1 MGLTTICNPPASRQ
15 PTSPRK
21 GACPLPA
28 RESPAMPTT
37 AARLAHPATPS
48 YTPATPANP
57 HTGGLLC
64 RASGVEGALPRAGR
78 VSSSRLSRHAS
89 PPVVAQPSRPF
100 TRQPTSPP
108 RRLSTS
114 YPQGTYPQVMHNVSR
129 IVIHNPPA
137 SPAWPAANLSTPHPA
152 APHKLSTPHPQVVR
166 RTYPH
171 FQRPPMRMR
180 IIHVRSFFCEA
191 CIISFFFLRG

>member
-1 MGLTTICNPPASRQ
+1 
-15 PTSPRK
+15 
-21 GACPLPA
+21 
-28 RESPAMPTT
+28 MPTT

-100 TRQPTSPP
+100 TRQPTP
-108 RRLSTS
+108 RQGTYPQVIHKALIHKLCTGLRKSYPHPASQPARLSGRELIHKLSTS
-114 YPQGTYPQVMHNVSR
+114 YPQGC
-129 IVIHNPPA
+129 A
-137 SPAWPAANLSTPHPA
+137 GNLSTGLSGSEPPPVHR
-152 APHKLSTPHPQVVR
+152 LSTND
-166 RTYPH
+166 
-171 FQRPPMRMR
+171 PPTNANHSHYNFFARVKTCIFFWGGGKTR
-180 IIHVRSFFCEA
+180 I
-191 CIISFFFLRG
+191 FLGA

>member
-1 MGLTTICNPPASRQ
+1 
-15 PTSPRK
+15 
-21 GACPLPA
+21 
-28 RESPAMPTT
+28 MPTT

-100 TRQPTSPP
+100 TRQPTP
-108 RRLSTS
+108 R
-114 YPQGTYPQVMHNVSR
+114 QGTYPQVIHKALIHKLCTGLRKSYPQPAR
-129 IVIHNPPA
+129 QPSLACRELIHTSSGSAPQVIHTSSA
-137 SPAWPAANLSTPHPA
+137 GCAANLSTLPA
-152 APHKLSTPHPQVVR
+152 PANADENYS
-166 RTYPH
+166 
-171 FQRPPMRMR
+171 
-180 IIHVRSFFCEA
+180 RSQ
-191 CIISFFFLRG
+191 FFFAKPALSVFFARINS

>member
-1 MGLTTICNPPASRQ
+1 
-15 PTSPRK
+15 
-21 GACPLPA
+21 
-28 RESPAMPTT
+28 MPTT

-100 TRQPTSPP
+100 TRQPTP
-108 RRLSTS
+108 R
-114 YPQGTYPQVMHNVSR
+114 QGTYPQV
-129 IVIHNPPA
+129 IHKA
-137 SPAWPAANLSTPHPA
+137 LIHKLCTGLRKSYPHPA
-152 APHKLSTPHPQVVR
+152 SQPARLP

-180 IIHVRSFFCEA
+180 IILVRSFFFCEA
-191 CIISFFFLRG
+191 CIISFFCADKFLVQNFQLSWGK